1 MLRRHLLALAVI
13 AAPAAASAQAQ
24 EVNVYSARHYDTDA
38 QLYEAFTRATG
49 IRVRTIQGDAD
60 QLVARIQSE
69 GANSPADV
77 FITVDATRLA
87 RATEAGILQP
97 YALPAVPVRLVSTHG
112 AGDEFIGVLAAGLVR
127 GEAMR
132 PALLAANAAAARL
145 VSTPENER

>member
-97 YALPAVPVRLVSTHG
+97 LRPAGGGCPRAGRPARPFGDVVRHHHARPRHHVRQ
-112 AGDEFIGVLAAGLVR
+112 AGRPAAGPDAV
-127 GEAMR
+127 
-132 PALLAANAAAARL
+132 
-145 VSTPENER
+145 